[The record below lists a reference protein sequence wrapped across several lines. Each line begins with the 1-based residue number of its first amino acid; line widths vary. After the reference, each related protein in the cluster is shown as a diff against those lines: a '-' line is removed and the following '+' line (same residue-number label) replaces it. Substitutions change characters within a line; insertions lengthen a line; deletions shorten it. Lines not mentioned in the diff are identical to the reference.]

1 MHHVRTGGVRTI
13 TTLNLDPVSDPCMIT
28 LESIHSRTGHQS
40 IDR

>member
-1 MHHVRTGGVRTI
+1 MHHVRTGGVR
-13 TTLNLDPVSDPCMIT
+13 TLNLDPVSDPCMIT